1 MNFCARI
8 GQDRTGQ
15 DRTGQDRT
23 GQAITAPCGG
33 SLKFIFKFI
42 FSFSLK
48 LKHLRALKALKTFH
62 KNSSRLNSLEIFAR
76 A

>member
-8 GQDRTGQ
+8 GQ

-33 SLKFIFKFI
+33 SLKFIFN
-42 FSFSLK
+42 LK
-48 LKHLRALKALKTFH
+48 LKHLKTLKALKTFH

>member
-15 DRTGQDRT
+15 DRTGQ
-23 GQAITAPCGG
+23 AITAPCG
-33 SLKFIFKFI
+33 SLFKFI
-42 FSFSLK
+42 FK
-48 LKHLRALKALKTFH
+48 LKHLRALKAFKTFH
-62 KNSSRLNSLEIFAR
+62 KNFSRLNSLEIFAR